1 MNIVR
6 LNVLRLTW
14 RLYKEPV
21 NLELHYEI
29 LECAYACIALDI
41 GIEIGMCN
49 VHLPS
54 KTNILRKMRL
64 VPKADHII
72 KQPCHTIEQTKISNV
87 YLDRSQNSFICSLF
101 ASCLCNE
108 NH

>member
-29 LECAYACIALDI
+29 LECAYACIALHI
-41 GIEIGMCN
+41 GTVVGMCN

-54 KTNILRKMRL
+54 
-64 VPKADHII
+64 
-72 KQPCHTIEQTKISNV
+72 
-87 YLDRSQNSFICSLF
+87 
-101 ASCLCNE
+101 
-108 NH
+108 